1 MGTNE
6 TGGMRIPVTLW
17 DRRPGDMGTRKTNG
31 IGGTSIPV
39 TPWDK
44 GPEDTKDKRD
54 KGNKYPHDLM
64 G

>member
-1 MGTNE
+1 MGQE
-6 TGGMRIPVTLW
+6 ARGHGDKEDKW
-17 DRRPGDMGTRKTNG
+17 DWGK
-31 IGGTSIPV
+31 SIPM

>member
-1 MGTNE
+1 
-6 TGGMRIPVTLW
+6 
-17 DRRPGDMGTRKTNG
+17 MGTRKTNG
-31 IGGTSIPV
+31 IGGTGIPM

-54 KGNKYPHDLM
+54 KGNEYPHDLM